1 MVICI
6 LNKLLKENHQ
16 KYWNINIL
24 TSTKI
29 CQIIRSN
36 IHWMN
41 AGKMIIKSY
50 YMICILVIHQYHR
63 LYIGY
68 IIGYYNIH
76 NNNKMQ
82 PMRQSYD
89 RHWFTHTHNQN
100 MNDVNWSG
108 SQAPCSNLC
117 AVILRPSMKAQVGT
131 SFSFKPRQRQPILG
145 KRLG

>member
-6 LNKLLKENHQ
+6 LNKLLKENNQ

-24 TSTKI
+24 TSTRI

-68 IIGYYNIH
+68 IIGYYSIH

-82 PMRQSYD
+82 PMRQAYY
-89 RHWFTHTHNQN
+89 RHWLTHTHNQN
-100 MNDVNWSG
+100 TKATNWTG
-108 SQAPCSNLC
+108 LQAPCSNLC
-117 AVILRPSMKAQVGT
+117 VVILRPTPDSSGGHILQYQ
-131 SFSFKPRQRQPILG
+131 QRQPILG

>member
-1 MVICI
+1 M
-6 LNKLLKENHQ
+6 KENHQ

-100 MNDVNWSG
+100 MNDVTLSALPREFPYLDLGFIALFWSHFLNLG
-108 SQAPCSNLC
+108 LMTKIVASPSCNERKKSN
-117 AVILRPSMKAQVGT
+117 
-131 SFSFKPRQRQPILG
+131 FWG
-145 KRLG
+145 KIHP

>member
-1 MVICI
+1 M
-6 LNKLLKENHQ
+6 KENNQ

-24 TSTKI
+24 TSTRI

-89 RHWFTHTHNQN
+89 RHWLTHTHNQN
-100 MNDVNWSG
+100 TKATNQVCKLLALICVRQFSVHRWKLRWAHPSV
-108 SQAPCSNLC
+108 SNQD
-117 AVILRPSMKAQVGT
+117 KD
-131 SFSFKPRQRQPILG
+131 KPILG